1 MARWIGIPHWLEM
14 WRSFP
19 HNFCCSC
26 CKKDSW
32 SIIAQK
38 RFEFQLLIFLW
49 NFPHFYFFCIRYPR
63 SLALD
68 VCCTFNACSLLLA
81 CKLLAY
87 PANTFAWVLCLILS
101 SLSAEKEPEEP
112 SEETESLW
120 FLRTFWV
127 PSWNSWFTEA
137 DWSKAQLQ
145 IKAGFSVIL
154 TWHLRLPVLF
164 AFLHC

>member
-1 MARWIGIPHWLEM
+1 MDRNSSLVGNVKIFSPQFLLLVL
-14 WRSFP
+14 
-19 HNFCCSC
+19 
-26 CKKDSW
+26 
-32 SIIAQK
+32 QK
-38 RFEFQLLIFLW
+38 RFMVNYCTKKVW
-49 NFPHFYFFCIRYPR
+49 VSTANFPLKFSPFLFLLYPVPLVL
-63 SLALD
+63 SALD

-164 AFLHC
+164 AFLYC